1 MGTVPIGLIDTDGRL
16 RGADADQVASVA
28 DSMREVGLLH
38 PVCIFRTQVIRRHI
52 ATDGYGLVSG
62 LHRIKAAISLGWTEI
77 EAHVV
82 TLSDLQRQI
91 AECDEN
97 LRGPR
102 LTPAERALFTRRR
115 KDAYEALHPETRAT
129 SAGGEGRHKDT
140 RRQIGDDTSPRFT
153 ADTAAKTGHSERV
166 IQRDAERGNKISDDV
181 LAGIK
186 GTSLDKGIVLDEIAK
201 VAPEKQAAVVRDIA
215 ERRAVKPAPPILNDI
230 ETEEQW
236 RAAGNR
242 WFNRGSREWRERWL
256 DSVDTAVF
264 DRTHAGAA

>member
-115 KDAYEALHPETRAT
+115 KDAYEALHPEARH
-129 SAGGEGRHKDT
+129 GGDRKTESS
-140 RRQIGDDTSPRFT
+140 RQLGDLNRFT